1 MKGLY
6 NTTSED
12 ELELRKEILQ
22 KLFKFVGEDVWI
34 EPDFRCEFGKN
45 ILLGIM
51 FISTLDASF

>member
-1 MKGLY
+1 M
-6 NTTSED
+6 
-12 ELELRKEILQ
+12 ELRKEILQ